1 LDQRLVIRAQTGDG
15 EAFAAL
21 ASDAFDWLRRT
32 AWLILR
38 DAGAVDD
45 VVQETLL
52 GAWLD
57 LPRLREPDRF
67 QAWLRR
73 LLVRACADHARRRSL
88 ARVREVDLVVGE
100 APTSADI
107 QHRTAER
114 DQLERG
120 LRALTVDQRTVLVLT
135 YYVDL
140 PVAEAARVLDIPVGT
155 MKSRLDRARTA
166 LRAALDADE
175 RGVALTQEQFA

>member
-1 LDQRLVIRAQTGDG
+1 MDAGLVVRAQAGDR

-21 ASDAFDWLRRT
+21 ASAANDWLRRT
-32 AWLILR
+32 AWLIVR

-57 LPRLREPDRF
+57 LPRLREPERF

-73 LLVRACADHARRRSL
+73 LLVRACADHARRKRSS
-88 ARVREVDLVVGE
+88 RVHEVDLLAVDG
-100 APTSADI
+100 PTALDV
-107 QHRTAER
+107 QHRTAQR

-120 LRALTVDQRTVLVLT
+120 LRLLTVEQRTVLVLT
-135 YYVDL
+135 YYLDL
-140 PVAEAARVLDIPVGT
+140 PLAEAAQALDIPVGT
-155 MKSRLDRARTA
+155 MESRLDRARSA

-175 RGVALTQEQFA
+175 RGVAVTRERFA